1 MAKASTADKLRGQLE
16 EPGAAHCF
24 PGKPNRKKRCELNKR
39 LHRQFHRMENFF
51 CRLKRRACACACA
64 RHFNFLIEFASVIAW
79 IRHGS

>member
-24 PGKPNRKKRCELNKR
+24 PGKPNCKKRRELNKR

-51 CRLKRRACACACA
+51 CRLKRSACAS
-64 RHFNFLIEFASVIAW
+64 HFNFLMEFASVIAW
-79 IRHGS
+79 IRHGA